1 VISSDLLRRHAFF
14 GGFSHAEIEE
24 LARSARQHV
33 LAAGELLFTEGARA
47 DQFYFLASGEMST
60 LLKTDEEDIS
70 LSSIPPGEPIGWSAL
85 IEPHVYTATARANRP
100 STVIA
105 FPRPALAAS
114 LEDDHFAATLMKKL
128 AELIGRRLRDTQ
140 VQLLGLTPRQHT

>member
-1 VISSDLLRRHAFF
+1 VISPDVLRRHAFF
-14 GGFSHAEIEE
+14 GGFSDAEVEE
-24 LARSARQHV
+24 LARSAREHV

-47 DQFYFLASGEMST
+47 DQFFFLAAGEVET
-60 LLKTDEEDIS
+60 LLKTDEEDIA

-100 STVIA
+100 SRVIA
-105 FPRPALAAS
+105 FPRSTLAAS
-114 LEDDHFAATLMKKL
+114 LENDHFAATFLKKL
-128 AELIGRRLRDTQ
+128 AELISRRLRDTQ